1 MNVNIIL
8 DSDYICNKLTE
19 GEEKTINNL
28 FSYFKNKTNIIILL
42 DNNKNLLK
50 KIVKHEKISN
60 QNIKNTEIFLTSL
73 INGTNKI
80 DYKTKE
86 KYENNFIEFAK
97 DLITKK
103 YPIQIVISD
112 KKINDDI
119 ETFQLE
125 ELDKI
130 FQIIEKFSE
139 KHYITDNETLLADS
153 NNSNIKSFE
162 DYEEILFNTFWC
174 SSKITIVAKEF
185 WEGIAKGNFTSQNR
199 AVYEKS
205 LKYLIKIFNQI
216 EKITGEKIEIE
227 IITGVRARLLD
238 EFKMSIKTFSDEAY
252 DFLKKIDGRINFKLK
267 ILKWDTGNEGNV
279 GESHGR
285 RIYSNYGGL
294 ETGNHPF
301 DLFNN
306 KLNHKDSSFHWIS
319 EKEHLNLPNY
329 MLTLADRPVSQL

>member
-8 DSDYICNKLTE
+8 DSDYIYNKLTD

-28 FSYFKNKTNIIILL
+28 FTYFKNKSNIIILQ
-42 DNNKNLLK
+42 DNNKDLLK

-86 KYENNFIEFAK
+86 KYENDFINFIK
-97 DLITKK
+97 NLIIKK
-103 YPIQIVISD
+103 YPVQIIISD
-112 KKINDDI
+112 KKIDDNI
-119 ETFQLE
+119 KTFQLE
-125 ELDKI
+125 DFDKI

-139 KHYITDNETLLADS
+139 KHTITDNKALLADYK
-153 NNSNIKSFE
+153 NSNIKSFDE
-162 DYEEILFNTFWC
+162 YETILFNTFWC

-185 WEGIAKGNFTSQNR
+185 WEGIAKGNFTDKNR
-199 AVYEKS
+199 ASYEKS
-205 LKYLIKIFNQI
+205 LKYLVKVFSQI
-216 EKITGEKIEIE
+216 EKIIEEKIEIE
-227 IITGVRARLLD
+227 IITGVRGRLLE
-238 EFKMSIKTFSDEAY
+238 EFKMSPKTFSDKAY
-252 DFLKKIDGRINFKLK
+252 DFLKNIDGQINFKLT
-267 ILKWDTGNEGNV
+267 ILKWDAGNERNV

-285 RIYSNYGGL
+285 RIFSNYGGL

-306 KLNHKDSSFHWIS
+306 FLQFKDSSFHWIG
-319 EKEHLNLPNY
+319 EKERLNLKNY
-329 MLTLADRPVSQL
+329 MLTLATRPIIQL